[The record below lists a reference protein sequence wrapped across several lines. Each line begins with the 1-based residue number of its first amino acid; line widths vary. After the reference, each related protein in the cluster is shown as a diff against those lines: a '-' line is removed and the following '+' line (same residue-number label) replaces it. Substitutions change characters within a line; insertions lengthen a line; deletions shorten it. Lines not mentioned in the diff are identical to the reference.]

1 MIKFKYFFGSDS
13 RSLPFLST
21 LHDEISRLKV
31 ITLPPKK
38 KGRGRKNTTNPVEV
52 FCIEN
57 NIDFDYFD
65 ESKHYH
71 DMKFGIVAS
80 FSKIFKNSFLENNSE
95 LFNIHLSLLPK
106 YRGPTPVE
114 TAILNNEI
122 ESGYTVFKIDKN
134 IDTGK
139 IIFQNS
145 LNIKNKY
152 ASDIYSE
159 IYNLF
164 KSDFSSIDFHTT
176 GLDQD
181 GKTSSTVKFIKNDFN
196 ISGSS
201 ISEAKNKIRAF
212 DTLGPA
218 FVVFNDKILKVHSY
232 SDVENKSR
240 IELGDGYLF
249 PVDVT
254 PEGKRKMS
262 FDDYLR
268 GLK

>member
-21 LHDEISRLKV
+21 LHNETNRLKV

-38 KGRGRKNTTNPVEV
+38 TGRGRKNTSNPVES
-52 FCIEN
+52 FCNEN

-65 ESKHYH
+65 DRNNYH
-71 DMKFGIVAS
+71 DMEFGIVAS
-80 FSKIFKNSFLENNSE
+80 FSKIFTNSFLENNSD

-114 TAILNNEI
+114 TAILNKEI
-122 ESGYTVFKIDKN
+122 ESGYTVFKIDKD

-139 IIFQNS
+139 IIFQNT

-152 ASDIYSE
+152 ASEIYSE
-159 IYNLF
+159 IYKLF
-164 KSDFSSIDFHTT
+164 ASDFSSIDFYTT
-176 GLDQD
+176 GLDQN
-181 GKTSSTVKFIKNDFN
+181 GNPSSTMKFFKNDFN
-196 ISGSS
+196 ISNSS
-201 ISEAKNKIRAF
+201 INEAKNKIKAF

-218 FVVFNDKILKVHSY
+218 FVIFKNKILKVHSY
-232 SDVENKSR
+232 SDVENESR
-240 IELGDGYLF
+240 IELSDGYIY

>member
-21 LHDEISRLKV
+21 LHDEISNLKV
-31 ITLPPKK
+31 ITLPPKN
-38 KGRGRKNTTNPVEV
+38 KGRGRKSTSNPVET

-57 NIDFDYFD
+57 NIDCDYFD
-65 ESKHYH
+65 DSKNYH
-71 DMKFGIVAS
+71 DMEYGIVAS
-80 FSKIFKNSFLENNSE
+80 FSKIFPNYFLQNNSQ

-114 TAILNNEI
+114 TAILNKEI
-122 ESGYTVFKIDKN
+122 EGGYTVFKIDKN

-152 ASDIYSE
+152 ASDIYSD
-159 IYNLF
+159 IYKLF

-176 GLDQD
+176 GLDQH
-181 GKTSSTVKFIKNDFN
+181 GNTSSTVKFFKNDFN
-196 ISGSS
+196 ISDSS
-201 ISEAKNKIRAF
+201 INEAKNKIKAF
-212 DTLGPA
+212 DILGPA
-218 FVVFNDKILKVHSY
+218 FIVFNNKILKVHSY
-232 SDVENKSR
+232 SDIENKSR
-240 IELGDGYLF
+240 IELSDGYLY
-249 PVDVT
+249 PVNVT

>member
-13 RSLPFLST
+13 RSIPFLST
-21 LHDEISRLKV
+21 LYDEISNLKV
-31 ITLPPKK
+31 ITLQPNK
-38 KGRGRKNTTNPVEV
+38 KGRGRLSSSNPVEL

-57 NIDFDYFD
+57 SIDFEYFD
-65 ESKHYH
+65 ESKNYY
-71 DMKFGIVAS
+71 DMEFGIVAS
-80 FSKIFKNSFLENNSE
+80 FAKIFSNTFLDTNSQ

-114 TAILNNEI
+114 SAILNNEDF
-122 ESGYTVFKIDKN
+122 SGYTVFKIDKN

-152 ASDIYSE
+152 ASEIYSE
-159 IYNLF
+159 IYKLF
-164 KSDFSSIDFHTT
+164 KSDFSSINFNLE
-176 GLDQD
+176 GVDQSGD
-181 GKTSSTVKFIKNDFN
+181 SSSTRKFLKNDFS
-196 ISGSS
+196 ITHSS
-201 ISEAKNKIRAF
+201 INEAKNKIRAF

-218 FVVFNDKILKVHSY
+218 FVEFKNKNLKIHSY
-232 SDVENKSR
+232 SDLENKGR
-240 IELGDGYLF
+240 IELGDGNLY
-249 PVDVT
+249 PIKVT
-254 PEGKRKMS
+254 PEGKRTMN